1 MKRASL
7 ATEAGLSA
15 VYVVGLTAAL
25 IFSTAAAAAQ
35 GTATQGNAGLV
46 GSWRLD
52 TSKVEST
59 VRAAGPGR
67 AGGPPATNIAIAI
80 APTEVSVSS
89 DTGTNR
95 AMETA
100 VYKIGSTE
108 HKVPG
113 PLSWTTLARG
123 AWDGDRLVVNIA
135 RIIEGPNGDVRI
147 EMKDVYSVAGGVLTL
162 VRSQG
167 PDSWTSVYLKGS

>member
-1 MKRASL
+1 MKVRPLIKQAS
-7 ATEAGLSA
+7 AA
-15 VYVVGLTAAL
+15 VVLVALVLVPTFVTAANPNL
-25 IFSTAAAAAQ
+25 A
-35 GTATQGNAGLV
+35 
-46 GSWRLD
+46 GSWQLD
-52 TSKVEST
+52 TSKVEPT

-67 AGGPPATNIAIAI
+67 AGGLPPTKLSITV
-80 APTEVSVSS
+80 APTEVAVTS

-100 VYKIGSTE
+100 IYKIGSTE

-113 PLSWTTLARG
+113 PLSWTSMAK
-123 AWDGDRLVVNIA
+123 ASWDGDKLVVNIA

-147 EMKDVYSVAGGVLTL
+147 EMKDVYTVNGNALTL

-167 PDSWTSVYLKGS
+167 PDSWTSVYNKETSR